1 MEIILAL
8 MITLAIEV
16 NIFIFLERKSI
27 FLWLAATGMNIVL
40 NVGMNVLLYYMPTE
54 FWYWFTLWV
63 YEILTFIVE
72 GFIVFAIF
80 KYKLVKCLLVSLI
93 ANAASFLVGF
103 AINQIPQNVTIQ
115 IILLIAFGVIYLVGF
130 GLTSYR
136 YSKSRFVD

>member
-8 MITLAIEV
+8 MITLAVEV
-16 NIFIFLERKSI
+16 NIFIFLERKNI
-27 FLWLAATGMNIVL
+27 FLWLVATGMNIVL
-40 NVGMNVLLYYMPTE
+40 NVGMNILLYHIPTE

-80 KYKLVKCLLVSLI
+80 RYKLVKCLLVSLI
-93 ANAASFLVGF
+93 ANAASFLAGF
-103 AINQIPQNVTIQ
+103 AINQIPQNETIQ

-136 YSKSRFVD
+136 YSKNRFLD

>member
-8 MITLAIEV
+8 MITLAVEV
-16 NIFIFLERKSI
+16 NIFIFLERKNI

-40 NVGMNVLLYYMPTE
+40 NVGMNILLYYMPTE

-80 KYKLVKCLLVSLI
+80 RYKLVKCLLVSLI

-103 AINQIPQNVTIQ
+103 AINQIPQNETIQ
-115 IILLIAFGVIYLVGF
+115 IILLIVFGVIYLVGF

-136 YSKSRFVD
+136 YSKSRFLD

>member
-8 MITLAIEV
+8 MITLAVEV
-16 NIFIFLERKSI
+16 NIFIFLERKNI
-27 FLWLAATGMNIVL
+27 FLWLVATGMNIVL
-40 NVGMNVLLYYMPTE
+40 NVGMNVFLCHRPTE

-80 KYKLVKCLLVSLI
+80 RYKLVKCLLVALI

-103 AINQIPQNVTIQ
+103 AINQIPQNETIQ
-115 IILLIAFGVIYLVGF
+115 IILLIAFGVIYLVGLGF
-130 GLTSYR
+130 ATYR
-136 YSKSRFVD
+136 FAKNRFLD

>member
-8 MITLAIEV
+8 MITLAVEV
-16 NIFIFLERKSI
+16 NIFIFLERKNI

-40 NVGMNVLLYYMPTE
+40 NVGMNILLYYMPTE

-80 KYKLVKCLLVSLI
+80 RYKLVKCLLVSLI
-93 ANAASFLVGF
+93 ANAVSFLVGYV
-103 AINQIPQNVTIQ
+103 INLFNPNEIAQ
-115 IILLIAFGVIYLVGF
+115 IILLIAFGLIFLVGF
-130 GLTSYR
+130 GLTTYR
-136 YSKSRFVD
+136 YSKNRFVD

>member
-8 MITLAIEV
+8 MITLAVEV
-16 NIFIFLERKSI
+16 NIFIFLERKNI

-40 NVGMNVLLYYMPTE
+40 NVGMNILLYHMPTE

-80 KYKLVKCLLVSLI
+80 RYKLVKCLLVSLI
-93 ANAASFLVGF
+93 ANAVSFLVGYV
-103 AINQIPQNVTIQ
+103 INLFNPNEIAQ
-115 IILLIAFGVIYLVGF
+115 IILLIAFGLIFLVGF
-130 GLTSYR
+130 GLTTYR
-136 YSKSRFVD
+136 YSKNRFVD